1 MITLDILEST
11 GLRKPLV
18 NTFGGQRC
26 DPTSQTL
33 CPVVILARK
42 INAGL
47 ANLDTFQ
54 KKKPKPNHGIRCA

>member
-26 DPTSQTL
+26 DPTLQILS
-33 CPVVILARK
+33 PVVIIARK
-42 INAGL
+42 ISAEL

-54 KKKPKPNHGIRCA
+54 KKKQKPNHGIKCA